1 MASGYWSPL
10 AIGTAD
16 GPTLTGAAA
25 ASCIPT
31 TARFT
36 FPPNSLVVGTALRIT
51 ANGRISCVVT
61 TPGTAR
67 FDLRLSPTLIMFDTG
82 AMALN
87 IVAKTTL
94 PWWLDIV
101 GTIRQTGVAGTA
113 SFFGISKFTSE
124 ALINQAVATTGPAP
138 GNAMSGSSSGIDSAP
153 AAITANFDTT
163 VLNTFDMFFTQ
174 TVATGSLTVH
184 NFIME
189 SGSIAAT

>member
-1 MASGYWSPL
+1 MASGYWAPL

-16 GPTLTGAAA
+16 GPTLTAAA
-25 ASCIPT
+25 AATCIPV
-31 TARFT
+31 TAKFT
-36 FPPNSLVVGTALRIT
+36 FPPNSLVVGSALRIT

-67 FDLRLSPTLIMFDTG
+67 FDLRLGNNIMFDTG
-82 AMALN
+82 AMNLN

-101 GTIRQTGVAGTA
+101 GSIRQTGVAGTA

-138 GNAMSGSSSGIDSAP
+138 GNAMSGSSSGITSAP
-153 AAITANFDTT
+153 SAVTANFDTT
-163 VLNTFDMFFTQ
+163 VSNAFDMFFTQ
-174 TVATGSLTVH
+174 TVATGSFTVH
-184 NFIME
+184 NFILE
-189 SGSIAAT
+189 SGSVAAT

>member
-1 MASGYWSPL
+1 MASGYWAPL

-16 GPTLTGAAA
+16 GPPLTAAA
-25 ASCIPT
+25 AATCLPT

-67 FDLRLSPTLIMFDTG
+67 FDLRLSNNIMFDTG

-87 IVAKTTL
+87 IIAKTTL

-101 GTIRQTGVAGTA
+101 GTIRATGVAGTG

-163 VLNTFDMFFTQ
+163 VSNQFEMFFTQ
-174 TVATGSLTVH
+174 TVATGSFTVH
-184 NFIME
+184 NFILE
-189 SGSIAAT
+189 SASIAAT